1 MNELGTSDPRRIGR
15 YRLLGRLGH
24 GGMGT
29 VYLGVDEDGRQAAV
43 KVINPGLAE
52 HDTFRRRFAR
62 EAEAAKR
69 VRRFCTAP
77 LIESGYEGDRLYVVT
92 EYVEGPTLLEAIQER
107 GPLSGASL
115 EALAVGVATALIA
128 IHEAGIVHRDLKA
141 SNVLLSPVGPRVID
155 FGIARALDD
164 VGALTGSG
172 ELIGTPHYIAPE
184 ILGGEPAAP
193 ASDVFSWG
201 CLIAMAGTGRTP
213 FERGTLPATIN
224 QILHGEPS
232 LDGLEP
238 AIRDL
243 VVPALAKDP
252 AARPTARQLL
262 AALVGDATSP
272 AARPESL
279 GVLDASPGA
288 STAPASEPATI
299 QAPVDASRG
308 PGRAGHDI
316 PPYTPSLGGSPYT
329 LPLDGP
335 PHPAPPEPAAAP
347 VTPDTL
353 PSGAR
358 RRPSG
363 RVLAVGAVVAAL
375 AVSAAVVLTVRLG
388 GGQPGAGVTATGTPL
403 FQDDFLER
411 RGWDGWTFDPAGG
424 GIRGH
429 DITRGVYTMQAAR
442 NYPVNV
448 SLAPTDNLQDAMIGV
463 TAVLRDG
470 STPDGEFGLL
480 CRHDEDVPNGYMFL
494 LRLDGQV
501 RLFKVSQGARTALGS
516 PGKIAAPE
524 VGRAMK
530 LQAACAGSRLTM
542 WVDGEKVVETT
553 DQQVFTGGQK
563 SGTGL
568 IVETSESADG
578 TIRVEFDDY
587 SVHRPQ

>member
-29 VYLGVDEDGRQAAV
+29 VYLGVDEYGRQAAV

-184 ILGGEPAAP
+184 ILGGEPATP

-238 AIRDL
+238 AIREL

-252 AARPTARQLL
+252 AARPTARHLL
-262 AALVGDATSP
+262 AVLVGDATTP
-272 AARPESL
+272 EALAA
-279 GVLDASPGA
+279 APGA
-288 STAPASEPATI
+288 FPGPETVHVPGDVSWGTGDTDRDTLP
-299 QAPVDASRG
+299 
-308 PGRAGHDI
+308 PGR
-316 PPYTPSLGGSPYT
+316 PPYTPSTDGAPYT
-329 LPLDGP
+329 TPVDGP
-335 PHPAPPEPAAAP
+335 PYAVPSGPAPDAAR
-347 VTPDTL
+347 PDTL
-353 PSGAR
+353 PSRGR

-363 RVLAVGAVVAAL
+363 RVLAVGAAVAAL
-375 AVSAAVVLTVRLG
+375 AVSAAVVLTVRLS
-388 GGQPGAGVTATGTPL
+388 GGQPGAGVAAAGTPL

-411 RGWDGWTFDPAGG
+411 RGWDGWAFDPAGG

-429 DITRGVYTMQAAR
+429 DITRGVYAMQAAR
-442 NYPVNV
+442 TYPVNV
-448 SLAPTDNLQDAMIGV
+448 SLAPTDNLRDSMIGV
-463 TAVLRDG
+463 TAVLRDA

-501 RLFKVSQGARTALGS
+501 RLFKVSHGARTPLGG
-516 PGKIAAPE
+516 PARVAAPE
-524 VGRAMK
+524 VGRATK
-530 LQAACAGSRLTM
+530 LQATCAGSRLTM

-553 DQQVFTGGQK
+553 DEEVFTGGQK
-563 SGTGL
+563 SKAGL
-568 IVETSESADG
+568 VVETSESADG
-578 TIRVEFDDY
+578 TIRVEFDDF
-587 SVHRPQ
+587 SLHRPQ